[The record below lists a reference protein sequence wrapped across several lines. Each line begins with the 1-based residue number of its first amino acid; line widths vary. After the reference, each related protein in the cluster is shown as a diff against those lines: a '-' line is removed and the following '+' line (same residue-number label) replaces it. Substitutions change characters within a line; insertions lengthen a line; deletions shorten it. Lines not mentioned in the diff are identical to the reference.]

1 MRKAS
6 GEKKQKAHKS
16 IRIRFI
22 LVFLRNTMETRK
34 LVKWI
39 LSEYRI
45 YFPKENNPRV
55 LYPAKLL
62 LKCKARKMIY
72 SDIQGLRKFTAQKVS
87 LKALLLKW
95 NESEKYKNCIIPLTY
110 GI

>member
-62 LKCKARKMIY
+62 PKCNDEIKLFRALRDHKNLSYKDFFWKNSWEVY
-72 SDIQGLRKFTAQKVS
+72 SNIIS
-87 LKALLLKW
+87 
-95 NESEKYKNCIIPLTY
+95 NEPKGKQ
-110 GI
+110 